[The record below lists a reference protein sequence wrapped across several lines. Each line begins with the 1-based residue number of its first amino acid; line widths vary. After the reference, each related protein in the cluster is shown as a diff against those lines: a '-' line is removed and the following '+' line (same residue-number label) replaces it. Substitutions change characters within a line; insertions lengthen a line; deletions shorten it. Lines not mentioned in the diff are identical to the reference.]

1 MLLIWLCCWHTDY
14 HYGGCSCL
22 TEPSHIVNTLYF
34 WWLDNSYFP
43 VTMITTVAKNHV
55 YYHNFNFNKNTHIW
69 YFLAAGL
76 LYYNYNTPMA
86 QWANIVNWHEINV
99 NSWCQLT
106 INLRSKMKAFVTSIV
121 DIKLRLTVAINLMS
135 HIDTYLTI
143 QLDVNFKLPN
153 LMYVHEINTKKI
165 IFICISIHNGLQH

>member
-43 VTMITTVAKNHV
+43 VTMITTVAKHHV
-55 YYHNFNFNKNTHIW
+55 YYHNFNFNRTTHIW

-76 LYYNYNTPMA
+76 LYYNYNTPSGQTWWIDMKLMSTVD
-86 QWANIVNWHEINV
+86 VN
-99 NSWCQLT
+99 LT
-106 INLRSKMKAFVTSIV
+106 INLRSKMKVFVTSIV

-165 IFICISIHNGLQH
+165 IFICISIHNDLLH